1 MKRIVI
7 LGGGYGGITAAMKL
21 GKIFKKN
28 PEVEITIIDK
38 NTYHTLMTELHEVAG
53 SRVDPDSV
61 MISYDRIFSGSRVN
75 MVTDVIKGLDTQKKE
90 LISEKATYSYDY
102 LVLATGGA
110 PEFFDIQGIQENSFS
125 LWSLEDAIRIR
136 QHCEERYRL
145 AAKEPNPET
154 RQQMLTFVVAGA
166 GFTGI
171 ELAGEFM
178 ERRDV
183 LCRRYNIDPADV
195 KIVIAEAMDR
205 ILPIIEEPLRKKTE
219 KYLKK
224 KGVEIRLNSPIVAA
238 EENLVIFKD
247 GGSLPTET
255 FVWTCGIH
263 GSEFTSRTA
272 LEKGHTARGECS
284 FASSEGIHGMCGCR
298 FEEEETYIVGKRGRI
313 LVDEFMQ
320 TADDPAIFAVGDNMW
335 FVEEGKVL
343 PQIVETA
350 MQTGETAAENIAAAI
365 KGGKKKPFK
374 SNYHGFMV
382 SIGSRYCV
390 SNAMGLKTSGMM
402 AMATKHLVNLH
413 YLFGIAGINACW
425 GYIKH
430 EFLHMEDGRTFLHN
444 HLSYRP
450 QGFWAV
456 PLRLWLGLMWLTE
469 GVNKIGEG
477 WLSFASGT
485 KSAWMFS
492 HGVVQAGVAVAADAG
507 SAASE
512 MAAPAAE
519 AAAEAV
525 SAASDMA
532 EPVAEAAA
540 DTVSAASDM
549 AEPVVEA
556 VADTVSAATDM
567 AEETVHAVADTVSAA
582 SDAAEGAVHAAADA
596 AGDAFG
602 LVWDTAKTIIPY
614 DSGFVTWFRQTFMDA
629 VASHIPFQLFQS
641 MVVATEVLIGLALIG
656 GLFTFPAAGVSI
668 IMCFVFIFSGMF
680 SWSQLWFI
688 FAAVVMLGGAGRAF
702 GLDHYVLPF
711 VDRQW
716 RSLKLVQKYHLYAG
730 EPVIRKKKEKA

>member
-7 LGGGYGGITAAMKL
+7 LGGGYGGITAAKKL
-21 GKIFKKN
+21 GRIFRKN
-28 PEVEITIIDK
+28 SDIEITLIDK

-61 MISYDRIFSGSRVN
+61 MISYDRIFTGSHIN
-75 MVTDVIKGLDTQKKE
+75 IVTDVITSLDTEKKQ
-90 LISEKATYSYDY
+90 LVSAKAVYPYDY
-102 LVLATGGA
+102 LIIGTGGA

-145 AAKEPNPET
+145 AAKEPDEEV
-154 RQQMLTFVVAGA
+154 RRQMLTFVVAGA

-178 ERRDV
+178 ERRNV
-183 LCRRYNIDPADV
+183 LCARYNINPEDV

-205 ILPIIEEPLRKKTE
+205 ILPIIEEPLRRKTE
-219 KYLKK
+219 KYLHK

-247 GGSLPTET
+247 GSTLSTET

-263 GSEFTSRTA
+263 GSEFTSRIH

-284 FASSEGIHGMCGCR
+284 YASSEGIHGMCGCR
-298 FEEEETYIVGKRGRI
+298 FDEEETYIVGKRGRI
-313 LVDEFMQ
+313 LVDEYMQ
-320 TADDPAIFAVGDNMW
+320 TADDPSIYAVGDNMW

-350 MQTGETAAENIAAAI
+350 MQTGETAAENIAALI

-382 SIGSRYCV
+382 SVGSRYCV
-390 SNAMGLKTSGMM
+390 SNAMGLKTSGII
-402 AMATKHLVNLH
+402 AMATKHMVNLH

-425 GYIKH
+425 GYLKH
-430 EFLHMEDGRTFLHN
+430 EFFHMEDGRTFLHN
-444 HLSYRP
+444 HLSFRP
-450 QGFWAV
+450 QGFWGV
-456 PLRLWLGLMWLTE
+456 PLRLWLGLMWLVE

-477 WLSFASGT
+477 WLNFDAGT

-492 HGVVQAGVAVAADAG
+492 HGVVQAGIPVVDAG

-512 MAAPAAE
+512 MAEEGVQAAGYAAE
-519 AAAEAV
+519 ETV
-525 SAASDMA
+525 HG
-532 EPVAEAAA
+532 AA
-540 DTVSAASDM
+540 DTVSAASD
-549 AEPVVEA
+549 A
-556 VADTVSAATDM
+556 V
-567 AEETVHAVADTVSAA
+567 EET
-582 SDAAEGAVHAAADA
+582 VHAAADA
-596 AGDAFG
+596 VSAASDTVVDAVHTAADTAVEAFR
-602 LVWDTAKTIIPY
+602 LVWDTTKTIIPY
-614 DSGFVTWFRQTFMDA
+614 DSWFVTWFRQTFMDSI
-629 VASHIPFQLFQS
+629 ASHIPYQLFQS
-641 MVVATEVLIGLALIG
+641 MVVATEVAIGLALLG

-688 FAAVVMLGGAGRAF
+688 FAAFLMLGGMGRSF
-702 GLDHYVLPF
+702 GLDHYVLPYLGKK
-711 VDRQW
+711 W
-716 RSLKLVQKYHLYAG
+716 RSFGIVQKTHIYGG
-730 EPVIRKKKEKA
+730 EPVFGKKNKKR

>member
-7 LGGGYGGITAAMKL
+7 MGGGYGGITAAMRL
-21 GKIFKKN
+21 SKIFKKD
-28 PEVEITIIDK
+28 PEVDITLIDK

-61 MISYDRIFSGSRVN
+61 MISYDRIFSGSRIN
-75 MVTDVIKGLDTQKKE
+75 MATDVIKGLDTEKKE
-90 LISEKATYSYDY
+90 LISDKATYPYDY
-102 LVLATGGA
+102 LILATGGA

-145 AAKEPNPET
+145 AAKEPNDEI

-219 KYLKK
+219 KYLRK

-247 GGSLPTET
+247 GGSLSTET

-263 GSEFTSRTA
+263 GSEFTSRTT

-284 FASSEGIHGMCGCR
+284 YASSEGIHGMCGCR
-298 FEEEETYIVGKRGRI
+298 FEEDETYIVGKRGRI

-320 TADDPAIFAVGDNMW
+320 TAEDPAIYAVGDNMW

-350 MQTGETAAENIAAAI
+350 MQTGETAAENIAASI

-402 AMATKHLVNLH
+402 AMATKHMVNLH

-430 EFLHMEDGRTFLHN
+430 EFFHMEDGRTFLHN

-456 PLRLWLGLMWLTE
+456 PLRVWLGLMWLVE

-477 WLSFASGT
+477 WLSFSSGT

-492 HGVVQAGVAVAADAG
+492 HGVVQAGIAAVADAG

-512 MAAPAAE
+512 AAVE
-519 AAAEAV
+519 TAAEAV

-532 EPVAEAAA
+532 EPAVQAAA

-549 AEPVVEA
+549 V
-556 VADTVSAATDM
+556 
-567 AEETVHAVADTVSAA
+567 EETAHAAADTVSAA
-582 SDAAEGAVHAAADA
+582 SDAAGDVVNNAVDAVHN
-596 AGDAFG
+596 AFG
-602 LVWDTAKTIIPY
+602 LVWDTTKTIIPH
-614 DSGFVTWFRQTFMDA
+614 DSAFVTWFRQTFMDSI
-629 VASHIPFQLFQS
+629 ASHIPFQIFQT
-641 MVVATEVLIGLALIG
+641 MVVSTEVLIGLALIG

-680 SWSQLWFI
+680 SWNQLWFI
-688 FAAVVMLGGAGRAF
+688 FAAVVMLSGAGRSF
-702 GLDHYVLPF
+702 GLDHYVMPF
-711 VDRQW
+711 IDRQW
-716 RSLKLVQKYHLYAG
+716 RSLKIVQRYHIYGG
-730 EPVIRKKKEKA
+730 EPVKRKKKAKT